1 MVNRKFK
8 IYYCFDLCLNLIGFL
23 EKDKGNFF
31 LFMYVVYLVNEFVVI
46 YRFFLLKLIKDEFI
60 VSSDNF
66 FRYFFFIFENIDY

>member
-46 YRFFLLKLIKDEFI
+46 YGFFLLK
-60 VSSDNF
+60 
-66 FRYFFFIFENIDY
+66 IDKG